1 MLTSAL
7 TERDFLIKSESFS
20 SGLASRWSG
29 MSHAGYCLSPRN
41 ENVVMLNA
49 PMPSLLPVYKRA
61 PVTFERGEGAY
72 LYDTDGRRYLDFG
85 SGVAVTQLG
94 HAHPHLVGVIK
105 AQAERL
111 WHCSNLYGVEG
122 QEQLADRLVEQS
134 FADTVFFCNSGA
146 EALECAIKM
155 ARRFQHQRGQTE
167 RYKIVTFDG
176 AFHGRTI
183 ATLSAGGQAKYLEG
197 FEPALPGFQAVQ
209 AGDLDA
215 LRAAVDGQTAALLIE
230 PVQGEGG
237 IREIDDTFLLN
248 LRRFADDQ
256 DLLLIFDEVQCGM
269 GRTGKL
275 FAHEWSGAKPDI
287 MTLAKGLGGGFP
299 MGACLATARA
309 ASGMTAGTHGSTFG
323 GNPLACAAGNGVLD
337 VMLGDGFFEQVNE
350 ASKLLRNELDRLAA
364 AFPHFIL
371 EVRGKGLMFGLRF
384 ADDHVNADLV
394 SGLIEQGLLTIPA
407 GDNVVR
413 LLPPLIIGCA
423 EIEEAVA
430 SLEEHLESLGSR
442 DAAPVRKVAT

>member
-1 MLTSAL
+1 
-7 TERDFLIKSESFS
+7 
-20 SGLASRWSG
+20 
-29 MSHAGYCLSPRN
+29 
-41 ENVVMLNA
+41 MLNA

-94 HAHPHLVGVIK
+94 HAHPHLVGVLK

-111 WHCSNLYGVEG
+111 WHCSNLYGIEP
-122 QEQLADRLVEQS
+122 QQQLADRLVEHS

-155 ARRFQHQRGQTE
+155 ARRFQHQRGQPE
-167 RYKIVTFDG
+167 RHKIITFDG
-176 AFHGRTI
+176 AFHGRTM
-183 ATLSAGGQAKYLEG
+183 ATISAGAQAKYLEG
-197 FEPALPGFQAVQ
+197 FEPALPGFEAVQ
-209 AGDLDA
+209 AGDLAA
-215 LRAAVDGQTAALLIE
+215 LTSAIDDRTAAILIE

-237 IREIDDTFLLN
+237 IREIDDAFLLD
-248 LRRFADDQ
+248 LRRIADEK
-256 DLLLIFDEVQCGM
+256 DLLLIFDEVQSGM

-275 FAHEWSGAKPDI
+275 FAYEWSGAKPDI

-299 MGACLATARA
+299 IGACLATSRV

-323 GNPLACAAGNGVLD
+323 GNPLACAVGNGVLD
-337 VMLGDGFFEQVNE
+337 ILLEDGFFERVNE
-350 ASKLLRNELDRLAA
+350 ASELLRSELDRLAA
-364 AFPHFIL
+364 AYPAHIL
-371 EVRGKGLMFGLRF
+371 EVRGKGLMLGLRF
-384 ADDHVNADLV
+384 ADHHVNAELV
-394 SGLIEQGLLTIPA
+394 GKLIEQGLLTIPA

-413 LLPPLIIGCA
+413 LLPPLIIGRA

-430 SLEEHLESLGSR
+430 TLEEHLETLSSQ
-442 DAAPVRKVAT
+442 DQPERKVAT